1 MRDNESKPRIIDEDG
16 QPVTDTADNTQAG
29 AGRGTSGS
37 GTPFGTGTPFGATGF
52 PIGGVPPI
60 PEHMLGRDGKPSLRK
75 IIGWKGVAALTLIAA
90 VVIGLIALSFMVFL
104 IALPIII
111 LIAIIGWVVG
121 KVRGTQ
127 HSAPSATRSIRI
139 VRNRP

>member
-16 QPVTDTADNTQAG
+16 QPVTDTAGDARAG
-29 AGRGTSGS
+29 AGSATSGS
-37 GTPFGTGTPFGATGF
+37 GTPFGTGTPFGAPGF

-60 PEHMLGRDGKPSLRK
+60 PEHLLGRDGKPSLRK

-121 KVRGTQ
+121 KIRRTQ
-127 HSAPSATRSIRI
+127 YPTPSANRSTRI